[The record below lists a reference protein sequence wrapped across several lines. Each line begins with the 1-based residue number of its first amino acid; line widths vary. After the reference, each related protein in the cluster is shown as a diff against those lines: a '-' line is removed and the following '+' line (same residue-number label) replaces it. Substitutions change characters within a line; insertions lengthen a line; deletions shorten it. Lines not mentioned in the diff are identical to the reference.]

1 MDHSSRIHGSYQDS
15 GHHVDSVLNH
25 GASVETH
32 PQSADID
39 HSVYTISPVEVARNA
54 ARSSSGLDFGHESDD
69 LENAILEPH
78 GSADML
84 KDIGGS
90 ASPAAG
96 PLPVSGE
103 ESLPFLVREDSQALP
118 SLDASAGPNT
128 GCLGGHSVELE
139 LEPSPQAKKQKR
151 KSRKRKQF
159 FDASLVLT
167 NEEMKRQ
174 LDDTGG
180 IVRKRQKL
188 PRSAFDNWMFLKNT
202 QKEQIFDGPLL
213 PGICI
218 KLQEILD
225 RTIPTQVNAAPPN
238 SVDDM
243 DVEIER
249 ARDDGTHAEAIFEP
263 MPSPSE
269 REEPSLVHPSD
280 SSVPRTTITPEP
292 EVQWRPEILTSYEQL
307 EPGTSPADIGEA
319 LVPEMA
325 HSPEV
330 PGLQQSPVEDLL
342 FLDTESTPS
351 GQGTSELDTMSAR
364 TRLVANFFKEQSPM
378 TQLSDDRS
386 GQLSLTTILQGKTR
400 KQCARMF
407 FETLVL
413 KTCDLVDVN
422 QEEAYGDILVTLTPS
437 LSKSTL

>member
-1 MDHSSRIHGSYQDS
+1 MDSRPPTAQAPQW
-15 GHHVDSVLNH
+15 HHVDSVLNH

-39 HSVYTISPVEVARNA
+39 HSVYTISPL
-54 ARSSSGLDFGHESDD
+54 GLDFGHESDD

-151 KSRKRKQF
+151 KSRKRKQL

-167 NEEMKRQ
+167 NDAQAE
-174 LDDTGG
+174 
-180 IVRKRQKL
+180 KL

-213 PGICI
+213 PASRNIGENHSYSS
-218 KLQEILD
+218 Q
-225 RTIPTQVNAAPPN
+225 RRPSH

-249 ARDDGTHAEAIFEP
+249 ARDDGAHAEAIFEP

-269 REEPSLVHPSD
+269 REE
-280 SSVPRTTITPEP
+280 TAITPEP

-307 EPGTSPADIGEA
+307 EHLCQKWLTLPKSP
-319 LVPEMA
+319 
-325 HSPEV
+325 ST
-330 PGLQQSPVEDLL
+330 DLL

-364 TRLVANFFKEQSPM
+364 TRLVAHFFKEQSPM